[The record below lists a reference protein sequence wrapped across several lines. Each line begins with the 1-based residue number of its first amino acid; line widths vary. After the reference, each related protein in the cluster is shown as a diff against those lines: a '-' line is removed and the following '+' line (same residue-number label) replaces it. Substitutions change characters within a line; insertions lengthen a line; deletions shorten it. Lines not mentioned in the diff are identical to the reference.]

1 MKRTGPT
8 NPERAFGVSIGTV
21 LLFLAAWSLWRGRVE
36 SGAAFASVGAGLV
49 LLGLVWPAM
58 LKWPSAIWWRFS
70 RTLGHVNA
78 RVLLTLI
85 FVLVFSPISLVWRFI
100 HRDPLG
106 RERATFPG
114 WSPHPARYRD
124 RAHYSRMY

>member
-21 LLFLAAWSLWRGRVE
+21 LLILAAWSLWRGRVQ
-36 SGAAFASVGAGLV
+36 SGAAFASAGTV
-49 LLGLVWPAM
+49 LLILGLAWPT
-58 LKWPSAIWWRFS
+58 LIKWPSAIWWRFS
-70 RTLGHVNA
+70 LA
-78 RVLLTLI
+78 
-85 FVLVFSPISLVWRFI
+85 
-100 HRDPLG
+100 

-114 WSPHPARYRD
+114 WSPPPARYRD